1 MSAIYSITPSLLIF
15 NPENDMALANGGNNY
30 IAPALVRRMAADLEL
45 LPMWIYAKL
54 PQASVLCEHTDEARA
69 YVEAVDDLFRL
80 DNRVPRPISPEE
92 VQVRNT
98 SSKDKPSPLRVRP
111 WGWSHQLAYRMGKL
125 GVAAQYLP
133 TSLTLDAIRSLSGRM
148 MTLELCK
155 VLNSQSISGISGE
168 VKVCY
173 TLEDSR
179 LFALSNEGVV
189 FKQPYSSSG
198 KGLKWCRGGMDELA
212 CQWVDTALREMGYVV
227 AMPIYNKVYDFSVLF
242 QRMPDGIYVPVELM
256 EFMTDD
262 KGAYL
267 GQMLQSRE
275 QLIDRILG
283 DVPHL
288 DLDRLFFACTLFFH
302 KYYLAYPEFEFMGI
316 DMMVYEDEK
325 GKRWVMPCIEIN
337 PRLTM
342 GFVASFF
349 YRKHVVPS
357 AEGVFRVDSF
367 RTHEALLAQHKKDAA
382 NHPLRVEDGRIRKGY
397 FSLVPITA
405 ESLFRAYVIIG

>member
-1 MSAIYSITPSLLIF
+1 MSAIFPTTPSLLIF

-69 YVEAVDDLFRL
+69 YVEAVGDLL
-80 DNRVPRPISPEE
+80 QLGERVPQPVSPDKARERFSSSAGQP
-92 VQVRNT
+92 VPVRVN
-98 SSKDKPSPLRVRP
+98 P
-111 WGWSHQLAYRMGKL
+111 WGWSRQLAYRMQKL
-125 GVAAQYLP
+125 GISARYLP
-133 TSLTLDAIRSLSGRM
+133 TSSTLDAIRSLSGRM

-155 VLNSQSISGISGE
+155 ALNAQSISGINAE
-168 VKVCY
+168 VTACY
-173 TLEDSR
+173 SPEDCR
-179 LFALSNEGVV
+179 LYALSNEGVV

-212 CQWVDTALREMGYVV
+212 CQWVNTALQEMGYVI

-242 QRMPDGIYVPVELM
+242 QRMPDGIYMPVELM

-267 GQMLQSRE
+267 GQKLQSRE
-275 QLIDRILG
+275 QLVNQILK
-283 DVPHL
+283 DVP
-288 DLDRLFFACTLFFH
+288 DLDFDRLLSTCVGFFH
-302 KYYLAYPEFEFMGI
+302 KYYQAYPEIAFIGI

-337 PRLTM
+337 TRLTM
-342 GFVASFF
+342 GFVASYF

-367 RTHEALLAQHKKDAA
+367 RTHEALLERHKKDAA
-382 NHPLRVEDGRIRKGY
+382 NHPLRVENGRIRKGY